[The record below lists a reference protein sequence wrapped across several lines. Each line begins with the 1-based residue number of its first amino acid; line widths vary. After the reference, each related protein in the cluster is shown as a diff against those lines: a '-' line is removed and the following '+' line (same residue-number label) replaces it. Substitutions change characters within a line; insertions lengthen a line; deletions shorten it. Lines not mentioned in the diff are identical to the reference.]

1 MVHQM
6 LKRFIQWLKKFFQR
20 LFGTKQNFTQSREEV
35 PQQAAL
41 RLSDTDLEFL
51 FTELLE
57 GVHKAKGEAWAQKW
71 LHNLEHR
78 VSTERWLE
86 WLNQFGERL
95 LVSSKPHNEI
105 AGRLIQLGELGV
117 GDISNLAYDIG
128 MKILTRN
135 PGQPIWEY
143 DGPDTAIQNPPPPP
157 VTTEENLPEG
167 EYKTVT
173 LEELFMMLQQD
184 QTLCQQIAQQLGM
197 ETEHP
202 EEIIQALVNQ
212 YDETNES
219 LN

>member
-6 LKRFIQWLKKFFQR
+6 LKRLIQWLKDFFQR
-20 LFGTKQNFTQSREEV
+20 LFGTKQNFTQRREEM
-35 PQQAAL
+35 PQQAAPN
-41 RLSDTDLEFL
+41 LSDTDLEFL

-57 GVHKAKGEAWAQKW
+57 GVHKAKGQAWAQKW

-105 AGRLIQLGELGV
+105 AGRLIQLGELGA

-157 VTTEENLPEG
+157 MTTEENLAEG

-173 LEELFMMLQQD
+173 LDELLMMLQQD

-197 ETEHP
+197 ETDHP
-202 EEIIQALVNQ
+202 EEIIEALVNQ
-212 YDETNES
+212 YNETNES
-219 LN
+219 SD

>member
-6 LKRFIQWLKKFFQR
+6 LKRLIQWLKKFFQR
-20 LFGTKQNFTQSREEV
+20 LFGTKQNFTQRREEM
-35 PQQAAL
+35 PQQAAPP
-41 RLSDTDLEFL
+41 LSDTDLEFL

-57 GVHKAKGEAWAQKW
+57 GVHKAKGQAWAQKW

-78 VSTERWLE
+78 VSPERWLE

-105 AGRLIQLGELGV
+105 AGRLIELGELGV

-143 DGPDTAIQNPPPPP
+143 NGPDTAIQNPPPPP
-157 VTTEENLPEG
+157 VTTEENLAEG

-173 LEELFMMLQQD
+173 LDELFMMLQQD

-197 ETEHP
+197 EIDHP

-212 YDETNES
+212 YNETNES
-219 LN
+219 SD

>member
-173 LEELFMMLQQD
+173 LDELFMMLQQD

>member
-6 LKRFIQWLKKFFQR
+6 LKRLIQWLKNFFHR
-20 LFGTKQNFTQSREEV
+20 LFGTKQNFTQRREEM
-35 PQQAAL
+35 PQQAAPH
-41 RLSDTDLEFL
+41 LSATDLEFL

-57 GVHKAKGEAWAQKW
+57 GVHKAKGQAWAQKW

-105 AGRLIQLGELGV
+105 AGRLIELGELGV

-143 DGPDTAIQNPPPPP
+143 HGPDTAIQNPPPPP
-157 VTTEENLPEG
+157 VTTEENLAEG

-173 LEELFMMLQQD
+173 LDELFMMLQQD

-197 ETEHP
+197 ETDHP
-202 EEIIQALVNQ
+202 EEIIEALVNQ
-212 YDETNES
+212 YNETNES
-219 LN
+219 SD

>member
-6 LKRFIQWLKKFFQR
+6 IKRLIQWLKKFFQR
-20 LFGTKQNFTQSREEV
+20 LFGTKQNLTQGQEEL
-35 PQQAAL
+35 PQQAAPQ
-41 RLSDTDLEFL
+41 LSDTDLEFL

-57 GVHKAKGEAWAQKW
+57 GVHKAKGQEWAQKW

-105 AGRLIQLGELGV
+105 AGRLILLGELGA

-135 PGQPIWEY
+135 PGEPIWEY
-143 DGPDTAIQNPPPPP
+143 NGPDAAMQNPPPPP
-157 VTTEENLPEG
+157 VTTEENLAEG

-173 LEELFMMLQQD
+173 LDELFMMLQQD

-197 ETEHP
+197 EIDHP

-212 YDETNES
+212 YNES
-219 LN
+219 HESSD

>member
-6 LKRFIQWLKKFFQR
+6 LKRLIQWLKKFFQR
-20 LFGTKQNFTQSREEV
+20 LFGTKQNFTQSREKV

-143 DGPDTAIQNPPPPP
+143 EGPDTAIQNPPPPP

-212 YDETNES
+212 YNETNES
-219 LN
+219 SD

>member
-6 LKRFIQWLKKFFQR
+6 LKRLIQWLKNFFQR
-20 LFGTKQNFTQSREEV
+20 LFGTKQNFTQRREEM
-35 PQQAAL
+35 PQQAAPN
-41 RLSDTDLEFL
+41 LSDTDLEFL

-57 GVHKAKGEAWAQKW
+57 GVHKAKGQAWAQKW

-105 AGRLIQLGELGV
+105 AGRLILLGELGA

-135 PGQPIWEY
+135 PGEPIWEY
-143 DGPDTAIQNPPPPP
+143 NGPDAAMQNPPPPP
-157 VTTEENLPEG
+157 VTTEENLAEG

-173 LEELFMMLQQD
+173 LDELFMMLQQD

-197 ETEHP
+197 ETDHP
-202 EEIIQALVNQ
+202 EEIIQALVKQ
-212 YDETNES
+212 YNETNES
-219 LN
+219 SD

>member
-6 LKRFIQWLKKFFQR
+6 LKRLIQWLKKFFQR
-20 LFGTKQNFTQSREEV
+20 LFGTKHNFTQLREEM
-35 PQQAAL
+35 PQQAVPN
-41 RLSDTDLEFL
+41 LSDTDLEFL

-57 GVHKAKGEAWAQKW
+57 GVNKAKGQAWAQKW

-105 AGRLIQLGELGV
+105 AGRLIQLGELGA

-143 DGPDTAIQNPPPPP
+143 NGPDTAIQNPPPPP
-157 VTTEENLPEG
+157 MTTEENLAEG

-173 LEELFMMLQQD
+173 LDELLMMLQQD

-197 ETEHP
+197 ETDHP
-202 EEIIQALVNQ
+202 EEIIEALVNQ
-212 YDETNES
+212 YNETNES
-219 LN
+219 SD